1 MSLQLDQDRMKERE
15 LKGFLTEIKSG
26 EKNWSDIDQRL
37 VVKSMMKYI
46 GSIDSELRDQLIF
59 TSFYKLIIERNE
71 IEPELL
77 IDLLETCL
85 DDFLFKGIGENGTDT
100 VFTRSFTSL
109 LIALILGR
117 DTEDNFLSQSMV
129 YRVKDELIHY
139 INSEKDLRGYVP
151 EKGWAHSVA
160 HVADT
165 FDELAKNP
173 KISHELYLEML
184 IPLWNKIFVS
194 ESVYVHHED
203 ERLLIPII
211 EMLNN
216 GLETKEVENLLRK
229 LPVELKAQKEQLE
242 YEKYLLLEFNSKTF
256 LKSFYMKLNKNP
268 KLAALQKS
276 IEQCLTSI

>member
-1 MSLQLDQDRMKERE
+1 M
-15 LKGFLTEIKSG
+15 
-26 EKNWSDIDQRL
+26 
-37 VVKSMMKYI
+37 KSMMKHI
-46 GSIDSELRDQLIF
+46 GSTDSELRDQLIY
-59 TSFYKLIIERNE
+59 TSFYRLIIERNE

-77 IDLLETCL
+77 KDLLETCL
-85 DDFLFKGIGENGTDT
+85 DDFLYIGIGENGTDT
-100 VFTRSFTSL
+100 VFTRSFTTL

-117 DTEDNFLSQSMV
+117 DTVDNFLSQNMV
-129 YRVKDELIHY
+129 YRLKDELIHY

-151 EKGWAHSVA
+151 EKGWAHSIA

-173 KISHELYLEML
+173 KISQEIYLEML

-194 ESVYVHHED
+194 ESVYVHNEE

-216 GLETKEVENLLRK
+216 GLEAKEIEKLLQN

-242 YEKYLLLEFNSKTF
+242 YEKYLILEFNSKTF
-256 LKSFYMKLNKNP
+256 LKSFYIKLNKNS
-268 KLAALQKS
+268 KLAAFQKS
-276 IEQCLTSI
+276 IEQCLASI